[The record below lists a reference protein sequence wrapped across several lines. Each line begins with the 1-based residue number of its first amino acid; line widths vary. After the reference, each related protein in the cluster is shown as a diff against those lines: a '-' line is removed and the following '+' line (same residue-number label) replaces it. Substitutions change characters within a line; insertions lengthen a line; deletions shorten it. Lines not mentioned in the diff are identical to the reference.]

1 MILRLLNWLGFTGD
15 RLAFPGL
22 TEADEIEMAVELV
35 PPPDPAR
42 APRKVRRSAVLGLIA
57 ATLIFLTPLAAYRP
71 AIFHYYGLR
80 DCYSNLR
87 EAHEEPGKLIQF
99 CASHARPIY
108 GWLLEVSLRRIDTIR
123 QLQWIRMLS
132 ALLLGA
138 ISFASYRLLRRVGWS
153 VGSSLLLA
161 LWLGLVPSAQ
171 VMAGWAIGWPYS
183 VAVLMALGAFALAEA
198 ALAAGPRGFPSAAR
212 LLPPVTLLAASAL
225 VYQPNALFYLVALA
239 AALIARPGS
248 RPRDQVR
255 WVVQHV
261 AVVAAGLSLAYVFM
275 RGCYAVGLFHPSAR
289 IAFEAQWGDK
299 LRWFLAEPL
308 PNALSLF
315 VINDDNGHDRAA
327 YLAGA
332 LAAGGFLLAG
342 VALEWRHRGRARGLI
357 WLAGLLGLPV
367 FAFAISLLA
376 AERYAT
382 YRTIFPLTGVLLCWL
397 IASLRLSFGRL
408 GPGTRRGGALVLI
421 GLALLVARRRAYALL
436 AVPQGNEWNLVL
448 DGAKK
453 VRLEPGRPDIF
464 LIEPTPDDIST
475 TTIYHD
481 EFGSLSTNSDWVPKE
496 MFKRAMH
503 DLHPRVPG
511 LDQRYRFSS
520 GPRPPEAG
528 RFDVVID
535 LRELRNLR
543 TEN

>member
-1 MILRLLNWLGFTGD
+1 MIFRLLNWLGFTGD

-22 TEADEIEMAVELV
+22 ADANEIEADVQLV
-35 PPPDPAR
+35 PPSNPDRP
-42 APRKVRRSAVLGLIA
+42 PRKVRRSAILALIA
-57 ATLIFLTPLAAYRP
+57 AVLIFLTPLAAYRP

-80 DCYSNLR
+80 DSYSNLR

-108 GWLLEVSLRRIDTIR
+108 GWLLETSLRRIDTIR

-138 ISFASYRLLRRVGWS
+138 ISFVSYRLLRRIGWT

-161 LWLGLVPSAQ
+161 LWLGLLPSAQ
-171 VMAGWAIGWPYS
+171 VIAGWAICWPYG
-183 VAVLMALGAFALAEA
+183 VAALLALGAFPLAEA
-198 ALAAGPRGFPSAAR
+198 ALATGRLTAGNAGKFVAS
-212 LLPPVTLLAASAL
+212 VGLLAASAL
-225 VYQPNALFYLVALA
+225 VYQPNALFYLVPLT
-239 AALIARPGS
+239 AALIVRHGP
-248 RPRDQVR
+248 RQRDQVR
-255 WVVQHV
+255 WMFRHV
-261 AVVAAGLSLAYVFM
+261 AVVTAGLSLAYAFM
-275 RGCYAVGLFHPSAR
+275 RVCYGLGVFQPSAR
-289 IAFEAQWGDK
+289 IAFEQQWAGK
-299 LRWFLAEPL
+299 LWWFITEPL

-315 VINDDNGHDRAA
+315 VINDNQGHDRAA

-332 LAAGGFLLAG
+332 LAAGGFLVAG
-342 VALEWRHRGRARGLI
+342 VVLEWRHRGRSRGLV
-357 WLAGLLGLPV
+357 WLAGLMGLPV

-408 GPGTRRGGALVLI
+408 GSRVRRTGALLLMGI
-421 GLALLVARRRAYALL
+421 ALLVARHRTYALL
-436 AVPQGNEWNLVL
+436 AVPQGNEWALVL

-453 VRLEPGRPDIF
+453 VRLETGRPSIF

-503 DLHPRVPG
+503 DLHPQVPR
-511 LDQRYRFSS
+511 LDQRYRFAS
-520 GPRPPEAG
+520 GPRLPEAG
-528 RFDVVID
+528 RFDLVID
-535 LRELRNLR
+535 LRELGNLR